1 MRSTLFVAAL
11 ALAGAAP
18 LSAQGAAPM
27 DSLELGRKATEWF
40 YNGTLDS
47 LWAHQA
53 DTTGWE
59 SRSKFDEEWKNRLY
73 ELAQRA
79 GFEEEMLEEEFVK
92 RNGQTQ
98 YWRTAKFNLM
108 PNEPIMVRWVIVNG
122 RLAGFGLNLA
132 RNPPARD

>member
-1 MRSTLFVAAL
+1 MRITLFVAAL